1 MSKNEKRNT
10 AARRVPAKDRQ
21 GRRDPARDVHP
32 AFQRYLHAVDDE
44 VGRNLTGEE
53 VDRRLVHLLRAHAA
67 EPLAAPPEDTD
78 TALLEPRAAWAA
90 FGRRAVVLWL
100 TVVSTVGDPRL
111 RLTGDA
117 IDEITVE
124 TVARALS
131 SLRDESPQP
140 ELIPAPQDASTTV
153 RTVFLSECVRH
164 LPYVHECHWLM
175 SEDTPFDGLDDQS
188 GTLIVPMLWQC
199 ATKGRAH
206 TLHRLGLD
214 RSGHVDRE
222 RRDILKLTPAAI
234 RSAAAR
240 YPDAV
245 DPASLL

>member
-1 MSKNEKRNT
+1 MSRNEKRNA

-32 AFQRYLHAVDDE
+32 AFGRYLRAVDDE
-44 VGRNLTGEE
+44 VRRTLTGEE
-53 VDRRLVHLLRAHAA
+53 VDRRLGQLLRAHAA
-67 EPLAAPPEDTD
+67 RPAPAPPEDTD
-78 TALLEPRAAWAA
+78 AALLEPRAAWAA
-90 FGRRAVVLWL
+90 YGRRAVVLWL
-100 TVVSTVGDPRL
+100 TVVTTAADPRL
-111 RLTGDA
+111 RLTGDD

-140 ELIPAPQDASTTV
+140 ELIPAPQEASTTV
-153 RTVFLSECVRH
+153 KTVFLSECVRH

-175 SEDTPFDGLDDQS
+175 SEDAPFDGLDDRS
-188 GTLIVPMLWQC
+188 GTPVVPMLWQC
-199 ATKGRAH
+199 ATQGRAH

-214 RSGHVDRE
+214 RPGNADRE

-245 DPASLL
+245 DPASLC